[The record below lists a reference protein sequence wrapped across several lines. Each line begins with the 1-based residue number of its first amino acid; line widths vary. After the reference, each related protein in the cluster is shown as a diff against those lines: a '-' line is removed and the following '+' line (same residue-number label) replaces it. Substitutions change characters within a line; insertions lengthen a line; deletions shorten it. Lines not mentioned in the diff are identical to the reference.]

1 MAIKTLVINLLF
13 GATFFNHLH
22 ALKFIPQHN
31 RPLLLLCFPLVIWFL
46 KKYKTSIS
54 QNIIF
59 WFSYLLLLTTFSL
72 CWNIFFGDYSFYQPE
87 AVLRYLS
94 YIIIFYFFLIGILFK
109 QNEKLISSK
118 FYYFFIFIGV
128 LQIYLKFNLPL
139 SSIIINI
146 FDNYLIYSFAS
157 VANHILFFEAEPSY
171 VAFMIIFLMV
181 FFERKNS
188 FIWVFFSV
196 LTISVRT
203 TVVSILYYIKKN
215 FYFFLSFFTLLIF
228 ILSPKIIESYRVS
241 SRIKSIITIQSNV
254 DPSTYI
260 RLVNNKIALEIIL
273 DYPLFGVGPGQYSTY
288 FSHKYLKN
296 YDTRNIPELKQ
307 SLDFKTK
314 IADPYSLILGLISE
328 LGILIFI
335 WIFLSFAYLF
345 FYSKR
350 KYLVGVFLLILLW
363 GYPFGKPYIW
373 ILFGY
378 VFEEINILK
387 KNN

>member
-1 MAIKTLVINLLF
+1 M
-13 GATFFNHLH
+13 
-22 ALKFIPQHN
+22 
-31 RPLLLLCFPLVIWFL
+31 
-46 KKYKTSIS
+46 
-54 QNIIF
+54 
-59 WFSYLLLLTTFSL
+59 
-72 CWNIFFGDYSFYQPE
+72 
-87 AVLRYLS
+87 
-94 YIIIFYFFLIGILFK
+94 
-109 QNEKLISSK
+109 
-118 FYYFFIFIGV
+118 
-128 LQIYLKFNLPL
+128 
-139 SSIIINI
+139 
-146 FDNYLIYSFAS
+146 
-157 VANHILFFEAEPSY
+157 
-171 VAFMIIFLMV
+171 
-181 FFERKNS
+181 
-188 FIWVFFSV
+188 
-196 LTISVRT
+196 TISVRT

-260 RLVNNKIALEIIL
+260 RLVNNKIALEIFL

-378 VFEEINILK
+378 VFEEINIVK
-387 KNN
+387 KIIK